1 MSTTDCMLMAIINY
15 QWQLEITQTCS
26 QVLKQLSIM
35 LPRSTIYYN
44 ICWILIIVST
54 TDCMLMAIINCQW
67 QLQIKQTCSQ
77 VLKQLS
83 IMLQLGT
90 VF

>member
-1 MSTTDCMLMAIINY
+1 MSNATLKYNTTALTKALVRLLFPI
-15 QWQLEITQTCS
+15 Q
-26 QVLKQLSIM
+26 
-35 LPRSTIYYN
+35 STILYN
-44 ICWILIIVST
+44 ICWVLIIVST